1 MVFTCFNPKIWVIST
16 IPPHIYLYIRL
27 VCLKNK
33 NYMWTPKQSPNSA
46 RPHRPHRPHAHIV
59 APTVAAALGMAARHA
74 GHESLVSVFHRCPV
88 WLKKL
93 KIKATRLGF
102 KCDSCDILWLYWD
115 SIRDIKNGIEYDFDI
130 WFTVNKQD
138 WDITGAI
145 RNIICKWWILCSYV
159 DLLGGTQGLI
169 NRWFLNRGGIDKCW

>member
-1 MVFTCFNPKIWVIST
+1 MVSPLPFFPHLILAILDFIWLRFELVVQNPSWWVVFTCFNPKIWVIST

-102 KCDSCDILWLYWD
+102 KCDSCDILWLYWGFHSGYKKWD
-115 SIRDIKNGIEYDFDI
+115 WI
-130 WFTVNKQD
+130 WFWYMIYSKQ
-138 WDITGAI
+138 A
-145 RNIICKWWILCSYV
+145 R
-159 DLLGGTQGLI
+159 LGY
-169 NRWFLNRGGIDKCW
+169 NRSH